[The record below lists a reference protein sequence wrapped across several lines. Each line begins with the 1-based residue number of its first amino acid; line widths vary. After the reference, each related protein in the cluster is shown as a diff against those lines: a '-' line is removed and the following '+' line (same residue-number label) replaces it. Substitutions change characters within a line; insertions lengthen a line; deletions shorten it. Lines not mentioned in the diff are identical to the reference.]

1 MPLFSSKLE
10 LTSAASSSGTALADI
25 DFIRGA
31 FRSVPTLGEL
41 NNLPVSKVS
50 DNQIVWVEGESA
62 TYQATVTLAD
72 YINTF
77 EDSVSWS
84 VFSGFGSGG
93 GGSDLTAL
101 NSFSASI
108 LTYTGSTD
116 TRLTSIESVTSSLLS
131 YTGSTDTRL
140 SAIETYTS
148 SVDPSTFAGTGSNTF
163 TGNQTIDGLIILTS
177 QSSTPTPVDGG
188 LYFDTNYNLFIGQ

>member
-10 LTSAASSSGTALADI
+10 LTSASSSSGTALADI

-77 EDSVSWS
+77 EDTVSWS
-84 VFSGFGSGG
+84 TFTGFGSGG
-93 GGSDLTAL
+93 GSDISSL

-116 TRLTSIESVTSSLLS
+116 TRLSSIESVTSSLLS
-131 YTGSTDTRL
+131 YTGSNDARL

-148 SVDPSTFAGTGSNTF
+148 SVDPTVFAGTGSNTF
-163 TGNQTIDGLIILTS
+163 TGNQTINGVLVLTS
-177 QSSTPTPVDGG
+177 QSSAPTAIDGG

>member
-77 EDSVSWS
+77 EDTVSWS
-84 VFSGFGSGG
+84 TFTGFGSS
-93 GGSDLTAL
+93 GSSDISSL

-116 TRLTSIESVTSSLLS
+116 TRLSSIESVTSSLLS
-131 YTGSTDTRL
+131 YTGSNDARL
-140 SAIETYTS
+140 TAIETYTS
-148 SVDPSTFAGTGSNTF
+148 SVDPTTFASTGSNTF
-163 TGNQTIDGLIILTS
+163 TGNQTINGVLVLTS
-177 QSSTPTPVDGG
+177 QSSEPTAIDGG

>member
-77 EDSVSWS
+77 EDTVSWS
-84 VFSGFGSGG
+84 TFTGFGSGG
-93 GGSDLTAL
+93 GSDLTSL

-116 TRLTSIESVTSSLLS
+116 TRLASIESVTSSLLS
-131 YTGSTDTRL
+131 YTGSNDARL
-140 SAIETYTS
+140 TAIETYTS
-148 SVDPSTFAGTGSNTF
+148 SVDPTTFASTGSNTF
-163 TGNQTIDGLIILTS
+163 TGNQTINGVLVLTS
-177 QSSTPTPVDGG
+177 QSSEPTAIDGG